1 MNKLPLIKPFINT
14 NVFDNLF
21 ISSIADDSRDVKENS
36 LFIAR
41 QGVGSHGNEFV
52 RDAIHKGASC
62 IITDK
67 KIDEELDIPIY
78 CFHNLEHRILEILY
92 SFYDLSEDDFI
103 FHGVTGTN
111 GKTTTAFMAH
121 NIIRALKRPSVY
133 IGTLGAIINDDH
145 LETKENTTPG
155 IFEIFQILQ
164 DCKFQQKTS
173 IFIEISSHALAQK
186 RIGNIFFLQTVLLN
200 IQSDH
205 LDYHKTEADY
215 INAKLSITE
224 LNKKNPTIILID
236 KIQDLHKNFS
246 DDQKK
251 QLSKSQFLSANN
263 DSAAFKYSIEYNPDG
278 RSKLT
283 LNFPDFCLDTQ
294 VSLFLKFN
302 IDNYVAAIALISNQ
316 ISKDELKSIEGN
328 IIKLPKG
335 RGEILRLKEGKILID
350 FAHDHQSIENIL
362 SEIANYH
369 DEIILVFGCGG
380 DRDRSKRSKM
390 MKVAQDFASK
400 VFFTSD
406 NNRYESFASIASDA
420 MVGNSHTGIEIL
432 EDRHEAIDL
441 ALQCLNKENILV
453 ILGKG
458 HETYMD
464 VSGKKIPFNDK
475 DCVLEILGHEA
486 H

>member
-14 NVFDNLF
+14 NVFDDLC
-21 ISSIADDSRDVKENS
+21 ISSITDDSRDVKENS

-78 CFHNLEHRILEILY
+78 YFHNLEDRILEILY

-103 FHGVTGTN
+103 FYGVTGTN

-133 IGTLGAIINDDH
+133 IGTLGVIINDDH
-145 LETKENTTPG
+145 LETKGNTTPG

-215 INAKLSITE
+215 INAKLSIAE
-224 LNKKNPTIILID
+224 LKNKNPTIILID

-246 DDQKK
+246 DDQK
-251 QLSKSQFLSANN
+251 QQIAKSQFLSANN
-263 DSAAFKYSIEYNPDG
+263 NSAAFKY
-278 RSKLT
+278 L
-283 LNFPDFCLDTQ
+283 
-294 VSLFLKFN
+294 SL
-302 IDNYVAAIALISNQ
+302 IHI
-316 ISKDELKSIEGN
+316 
-328 IIKLPKG
+328 
-335 RGEILRLKEGKILID
+335 
-350 FAHDHQSIENIL
+350 
-362 SEIANYH
+362 
-369 DEIILVFGCGG
+369 
-380 DRDRSKRSKM
+380 
-390 MKVAQDFASK
+390 
-400 VFFTSD
+400 
-406 NNRYESFASIASDA
+406 
-420 MVGNSHTGIEIL
+420 
-432 EDRHEAIDL
+432 
-441 ALQCLNKENILV
+441 
-453 ILGKG
+453 
-458 HETYMD
+458 
-464 VSGKKIPFNDK
+464 
-475 DCVLEILGHEA
+475 
-486 H
+486 